1 MIIDVHA
8 HPSDPK
14 SAQMLAPYFE
24 QFATKRHLLDGSPA
38 DRGGFVLTPEQYI
51 AEMDGAGVDKTIILN
66 TAAIPNQHIYETYLK
81 PHSKRFV
88 GFVGSSSIIS
98 NQDLRSNGRFN
109 QANWE
114 ETRRCLKEFGFTGI
128 KLLPAYEHHSPV
140 DPRIYPFYA
149 LAAELNV
156 PVTLHMGMTPI
167 RHAALR
173 FCRPIDVDRVLF
185 EFPTVRLNMPH
196 LGWPWEDELL
206 GLMVRAPNL
215 YTDISYIGEMG
226 LKRVARNLITA
237 RDFGVLPRV
246 MFGTDPLCRPLK
258 LYVEWVK
265 KGLNEYA
272 AQQGERLFTA
282 EEINALL
289 GGTAMEYLGMSQE
302 NSKG

>member
-8 HPSDPK
+8 HPSDPQ

-24 QFATKRHLLDGSPA
+24 SFATERHLLDGSPA
-38 DRGGFVLTPEQYI
+38 NRGGFVLTPEKYI
-51 AEMDGAGVDKTIILN
+51 EEMDGAGVDKTVILN
-66 TAAIPNQHIYETYLK
+66 TAAIPNRHIYETYLK
-81 PHSKRFV
+81 PFPDRFV
-88 GFVGSSSIIS
+88 GFVGSSSLIS
-98 NQDLRSNGRFN
+98 NRDLRSNGRFN

-114 ETRRCLKEFGFTGI
+114 ETRHCLTELGFTGM
-128 KLLPAYEHHSPV
+128 KLLPGYEHHSPV

-156 PVTLHMGMTPI
+156 PITLHMGMTPI

-185 EFPTVRLNMPH
+185 EFPTVRLCMPH
-196 LGWPWEDELL
+196 MGWPWEDELL

-237 RDFGVLPRV
+237 RDFGVLSRV

-258 LYVEWVK
+258 YYLDWVR
-265 KGLNEYA
+265 KGLNDYA
-272 AQQGERLFTA
+272 AGQGERLFTE
-282 EEINALL
+282 EEINGVL
-289 GGTAMEYLGMSQE
+289 GGTAQIFLGINKE
-302 NSKG
+302 KAHV